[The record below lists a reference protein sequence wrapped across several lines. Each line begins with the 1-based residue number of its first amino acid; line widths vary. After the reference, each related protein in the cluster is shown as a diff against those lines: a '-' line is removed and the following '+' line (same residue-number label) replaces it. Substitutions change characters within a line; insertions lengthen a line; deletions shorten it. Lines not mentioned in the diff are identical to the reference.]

1 MRNGQREKVVC
12 NVVSTKA
19 SLTLLGS
26 LENGLALRICILFWQ
41 RGPGLYNLGLACHWM
56 WITLSLPGW
65 VAWPWLGKAAVFSRG
80 QILERAD
87 YSHRSTS
94 RGGCESSNSWFPEGG
109 PERCSTAFTTDTM
122 VSELNEAKMAQ
133 RNIWLY
139 HPFSTSHLSISSSA
153 EGQAFLLFVCLFLKV
168 DLWDLTWLIILT
180 ISYSLSHIAGS
191 LFGLSSL

>member
-65 VAWPWLGKAAVFSRG
+65 VAWPWARQL
-80 QILERAD
+80 
-87 YSHRSTS
+87 
-94 RGGCESSNSWFPEGG
+94 
-109 PERCSTAFTTDTM
+109 
-122 VSELNEAKMAQ
+122 
-133 RNIWLY
+133 
-139 HPFSTSHLSISSSA
+139 SSA
-153 EGQAFLLFVCLFLKV
+153 EGRFWRGLITVTVVLLEAGVRAVIPGSLKEDLKGAALHSPQTLWSVNWMKQKWHKGIFDYIILSPHPIFQSPVLLKDRHFCCLFVCF
-168 DLWDLTWLIILT
+168 
-180 ISYSLSHIAGS
+180 
-191 LFGLSSL
+191 